1 MKINFDEVNF
11 EEKYKVGN
19 VIKDYDDNLFLV
31 VKSTEEGYALVNLNK
46 NIVTGT
52 YETIEELANK
62 LGDKEDVLVNAE
74 INVL

>member
-1 MKINFDEVNF
+1 MKINFNEAYF
-11 EEKYKVGN
+11 KEKYKVGN

-31 VKSTEEGYALVNLNK
+31 VESSEEGYALVNLNK
-46 NIVTGT
+46 NMVTGI
-52 YETIEELANK
+52 YETLEELAEK

>member
-1 MKINFDEVNF
+1 MKINFNEANF
-11 EEKYKVGN
+11 KEKYKVGN

-31 VKSTEEGYALVNLNK
+31 VESSESGYALVNLNK
-46 NIVTGT
+46 NFVTGI
-52 YETIEELANK
+52 YETLEELAEK

>member
-11 EEKYKVGN
+11 GEKYKVGN

>member
-11 EEKYKVGN
+11 KEKYKVGN

-31 VKSTEEGYALVNLNK
+31 VKSNEEGYALVNLNK
-46 NIVTGT
+46 NVVTGI
-52 YETIEELANK
+52 YETLEELANK
-62 LGDKEDVLVNAE
+62 LGNKDDVLVNAE

>member
-1 MKINFDEVNF
+1 MKINFDEATF

-31 VKSTEEGYALVNLNK
+31 VESSESGYALVNLNK
-46 NIVTGT
+46 NFVTGI
-52 YETIEELANK
+52 YETLEELAEK

>member
-1 MKINFDEVNF
+1 MKINFSEVNF

-19 VIKDYDDNLFLV
+19 VIKDYDNDLFLV
-31 VKSTEEGYALVNLNK
+31 VKSNEEGYALVNLNE

-62 LGDKEDVLVNAE
+62 LGDENDVLVHAE

>member
-1 MKINFDEVNF
+1 MKINFSEVNF

-19 VIKDYDDNLFLV
+19 VIKDYDNNLFLV
-31 VKSTEEGYALVNLNK
+31 VKSNEEGYALVNLNK

-62 LGDKEDVLVNAE
+62 VGDEDDVLVNAE
-74 INVL
+74 INVF

>member
-1 MKINFDEVNF
+1 MKINFNEANF
-11 EEKYKVGN
+11 KEKYKVGN

-31 VKSTEEGYALVNLNK
+31 VESSEEGYALVNLNK
-46 NIVTGT
+46 NFVTGI
-52 YETIEELANK
+52 YETLEELAEK